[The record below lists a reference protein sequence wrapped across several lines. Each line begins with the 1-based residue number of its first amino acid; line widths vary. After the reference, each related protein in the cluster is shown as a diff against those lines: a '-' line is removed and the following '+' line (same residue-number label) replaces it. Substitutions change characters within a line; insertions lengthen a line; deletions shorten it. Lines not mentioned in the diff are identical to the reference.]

1 MQVLLT
7 FKDYLVVHYMNSNN
21 KVKINNKANMFACKT
36 RIYNKCMSKLLKK
49 PITFNVK
56 TNFNK
61 AERNYG
67 NENLECIH
75 L

>member
-36 RIYNKCMSKLLKK
+36 RIYNKCMSKLL
-49 PITFNVK
+49 
-56 TNFNK
+56 
-61 AERNYG
+61 
-67 NENLECIH
+67 
-75 L
+75 